1 MEITKMEKKSSDII
15 LENQVRTQRED
26 PESGIETEFVDIYK
40 EMPLT
45 EETTC
50 GIWIFK
56 GNRMQ
61 TLANKKILVL
71 LFGLSGCCFS
81 STFAYFNGTITTMEK
96 RFRISSKTTGTL
108 LLTHICFKKI
118 ESNMIKLTHYDT

>member
-1 MEITKMEKKSSDII
+1 MENKSNDII
-15 LENQVRTQRED
+15 SENRIKTSLENAVND
-26 PESGIETEFVDIYK
+26 IETEFVDIYK

-50 GIWIFK
+50 GIWMFK
-56 GNRMQ
+56 GKRIQ

-96 RFRISSKTTGTL
+96 RFRISSKTTG
-108 LLTHICFKKI
+108 
-118 ESNMIKLTHYDT
+118 M